1 MPTASR
7 SFTKPKRCRDV
18 KGANP
23 VSLVPFCGTNTP
35 FAALHVHHLNLLNGN
50 SLSVATAVLHAAKWI
65 EIFELHIDST
75 PFGRHP
81 FIQLHTRSVSN
92 LGPGQESPKHNF
104 RSFEIL

>member
-23 VSLVPFCGTNTP
+23 VSF
-35 FAALHVHHLNLLNGN
+35 NGN
-50 SLSVATAVLHAAKWI
+50 SLSVANAVLHAAKWI
-65 EIFELHIDST
+65 EIFELHIDGT

-81 FIQLHTRSVSN
+81 FIQLHTRSVPN